1 MTILA
6 VENLSV
12 HYGVIQALE
21 GISFSVQRGEI
32 YTLLGTNGAGKT
44 TTLRTITRLITKT
57 SGRVEFDGKD
67 ISNTPSHAL
76 PALGLCHVPE
86 GRRVFPELSVSDNLY
101 LGAYH
106 RTNKKEIKDD
116 LHYVFELFPRL
127 KDRRRQEAGSL
138 SGGEQQM
145 LAVGRGLM
153 GRPKLLLLDE
163 PSMGLAPLLVEEI
176 FAAIQKINREGTS
189 VLLVEQNAHLALA
202 ISQRACVLET
212 GRIVMIGDAAD
223 LLANPRIREV
233 YLGVG

>member
-1 MTILA
+1 MTILS

-21 GISFSVQRGEI
+21 DVSFSVQSGEI

-44 TTLRTITRLITKT
+44 TTLRTISRLLSST

-67 ISNTPSHAL
+67 ISSVPSYTL

-86 GRRVFPELSVSDNLY
+86 GRRVFPQLSVSDNLY

-106 RTNKKEIKDD
+106 RKDKREAKDD
-116 LHYVFELFPRL
+116 LQYVFDLFPRL
-127 KDRRRQEAGSL
+127 KERRNQEAGSL

-145 LAVGRGLM
+145 LAIGRGLM

-176 FAAIQKINREGTS
+176 FGIIQTINREGTT
-189 VLLVEQNAHLALA
+189 VLLVEQNAHLALG

-212 GRIVMIGDAAD
+212 GRVVMTGEATDI
-223 LLANPRIREV
+223 LANPRIREI
-233 YLGVG
+233 YLGVS